1 MANISKRPP
10 PPADLDDN
18 PPLGDDFFVEA
29 RRGRDV
35 LSAGRLAASAE
46 EIARRKGGRPTGEG
60 GPKAAVSLRL
70 DTGVVNHLRAQG
82 RGWQTRVNDALARLI
97 ATGQL

>member
-1 MANISKRPP
+1 MAITSKRPP

-46 EIARRKGGRPTGEG
+46 EIARRKGGRPTGQG

-70 DTGVVNHLRAQG
+70 DPSVVNHLRAQG
-82 RGWQTRVNDALARLI
+82 RGWQTLVNDALARLI
-97 ATGQL
+97 AAGQL

>member
-1 MANISKRPP
+1 MQTKPVVLAI
-10 PPADLDDN
+10 DL
-18 PPLGDDFFVEA
+18 G
-29 RRGRDV
+29 
-35 LSAGRLAASAE
+35 
-46 EIARRKGGRPTGEG
+46 TG
-60 GPKAAVSLRL
+60 GPKAAISLRL

>member
-1 MANISKRPP
+1 MAIISKTPP

-18 PPLGDDFFVEA
+18 PPLGDDFFAEA
-29 RRGRDV
+29 HRGRDV
-35 LSAGRLAASAE
+35 LSVRRLVASAG

-70 DTGVVNHLRAQG
+70 DTGVVDHLRAQG
-82 RGWQTRVNDALARLI
+82 RGWQTRVNDALTRLI
-97 ATGQL
+97 ARGEL